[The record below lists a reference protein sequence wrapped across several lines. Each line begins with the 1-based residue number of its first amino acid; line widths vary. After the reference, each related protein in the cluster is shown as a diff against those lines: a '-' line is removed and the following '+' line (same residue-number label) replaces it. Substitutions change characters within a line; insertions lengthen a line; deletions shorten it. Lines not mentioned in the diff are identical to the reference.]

1 MGSETLIVLALALND
16 GLLTPAL
23 ALVCWPV
30 AGLAGRFPDR
40 ASRLGTLFAVMLA
53 GAAVLATDPGIL
65 TRDPLALSLLLVAF
79 VAIHTVATVLRDSD
93 VEHRGAAV
101 LDPLTGMLNRSAL
114 VNRTAEIEHQ
124 SLLTGEPVAVI
135 VVDLDRFK
143 LVNDGQGHATGDL
156 VLQEF
161 AYRLRKELRA
171 YDLAYRLGGEEF
183 VVLLLGAA
191 PAVSLATA
199 ERIRAVVAA
208 EPMVGLEITVSIGV
222 ATSAPGTAFVWDH
235 VFARAD
241 LALYRAKAE
250 GRNRVVVDD
259 HAVAAIE
266 ALGVPAAL
274 S

>member
-1 MGSETLIVLALALND
+1 MPSRLGLIPAAAGLVLFGVIQRSATRFARPELWVFAALMGAETLIVLALALTD
-16 GLLTPAL
+16 GLLTPAM

-93 VEHRGAAV
+93 VERRGAAV
-101 LDPLTGMLNRSAL
+101 LDPLTGML
-114 VNRTAEIEHQ
+114 
-124 SLLTGEPVAVI
+124 
-135 VVDLDRFK
+135 
-143 LVNDGQGHATGDL
+143 
-156 VLQEF
+156 

-183 VVLLLGAA
+183 VVLLLGAT

-199 ERIRAVVAA
+199 ERICTVIGA
-208 EPMVGLEITVSIGV
+208 EPMAGLDISVSIGV
-222 ATSAPGTAFVWDH
+222 AARPPARPSSGTTSSRAPTWRSTGP
-235 VFARAD
+235 RQ
-241 LALYRAKAE
+241 KAATE
-250 GRNRVVVDD
+250 WWSTTSRS
-259 HAVAAIE
+259 
-266 ALGVPAAL
+266 PACTSRRSA
-274 S
+274 